1 MKRHTLDVGPIGPQT
16 RKGTPET
23 MARIISTLNSILR
36 PERDDVVHF
45 HASSYEDRPEVC
57 YDHSCSRPRLS
68 A

>member
-1 MKRHTLDVGPIGPQT
+1 
-16 RKGTPET
+16 
-23 MARIISTLNSILR
+23 MARIISALNSILR